1 MRDEKG
7 WRRRRG
13 SHLRHGNR
21 VAVKQK
27 FSTDLVWR
35 KCRRIH
41 VVNRW
46 IFLRS
51 VNCMQLCCCLIYK
64 FIDIYIDGH
73 DVHDTFAIL
82 WVQLG
87 IMPLRAVNG

>member
-1 MRDEKG
+1 MAKMPNSRCE
-7 WRRRRG
+7 
-13 SHLRHGNR
+13 SLY
-21 VAVKQK
+21 
-27 FSTDLVWR
+27 
-35 KCRRIH
+35 
-41 VVNRW
+41 
-46 IFLRS
+46 FLRS

-73 DVHDTFAIL
+73 DGHDTFAIL